1 MKDFESLQNQL
12 RSQRYHVIKEGG
24 SEIHKLLK
32 DTNKQLK
39 VSQGLPDWKAYVDF
53 INNIV
58 VGGLVQVSGQSEINI

>member
-1 MKDFESLQNQL
+1 M
-12 RSQRYHVIKEGG
+12 RSQRYHIIKEGG

-32 DTNKQLK
+32 DTNKKLK

-58 VGGLVQVSGQSEINI
+58 VGGLVQVIIVSLEILEQQVSHT